1 MVAGTAGC
9 VTVSGILIATAPL
22 RSRLGNGRR
31 SGLAVTQWNGL
42 SILTPPRSRF
52 ESLLAAR
59 QAAAGEHERRHHAFG
74 YLRLAIGV
82 MLAYCGWLALRSPD
96 DVPWPFLIQLA
107 LFSTAA
113 FFHAKVVRKMEF
125 AQRAVQHYQR
135 GLARLNGDFSKA
147 ASRGERYADPHHP
160 FSGDLD
166 LFGTGGLFER
176 MCHARTREGESILA
190 GWLLQMAGPPE
201 APRRLAAAAELADN
215 LELRERLAV
224 MGTDLKKALHPRA
237 LRAWAVADS
246 ELFPRAAA
254 WLYAA
259 NFVSVLCIAAAF
271 YFWILSPLA
280 LGALFSAVVMCGYR
294 GRVAETLESTSQ
306 AGTDLRVLEGALRL
320 LEESK
325 FDSELLIETQ
335 RRIRREGAPASERIA
350 RLAHLAEWIDSL
362 DSDIFKTL
370 NYLFLF
376 SLHFTRAADR
386 WRRENGAMVDT
397 WLTAAG
403 EFEALSS
410 LAAWQFENPDTV
422 APEWTAGGPVIDGA
436 ALRHPL
442 IERQMSVVN
451 DANLDAGRRLL
462 LVSGSNMSGK
472 STFLRTIGLNAVLAH
487 AGATVPA
494 GALTLSPLCLGASI
508 RTVDSLQEGA
518 SRFYAE
524 LQRLKAIVDLSKQ
537 ERKLLFLLDEL
548 LSGTNSHDRKIGAE
562 GIVETLLRNGAIG
575 LVTTHDLALAV
586 IAEKPES
593 HAVNVHFED
602 QIIDGRIQFDYRM
615 KPGVVRTSN
624 ALALMRAVGLDV
636 PQR

>member
-1 MVAGTAGC
+1 MD
-9 VTVSGILIATAPL
+9 
-22 RSRLGNGRR
+22 
-31 SGLAVTQWNGL
+31 
-42 SILTPPRSRF
+42 ILTKPRARF

-59 QAAAGEHERRHHAFG
+59 RAAAREHERRHHAFG
-74 YLRLAIGV
+74 YLRLAIGA
-82 MLAYCGWLALRSPD
+82 MLAYSGWLALSSPD
-96 DVPWPFLIQLA
+96 DVPWPFLLQLM
-107 LFSTAA
+107 LFSAA
-113 FFHAKVVRKMEF
+113 TVLHAKVIRRLEF
-125 AQRAVQHYQR
+125 AQRAVQHYER
-135 GLARLNGDFSKA
+135 GLARLNGDFSKS
-147 ASRGERYADPHHP
+147 ASRGERFADPHHP

-166 LFGTGGLFER
+166 LFGAGGLFER
-176 MCHARTREGESILA
+176 LCHARTREGESILA
-190 GWLLQMAGPPE
+190 GWLLRMDGPPA
-201 APRRLAAAAELADN
+201 APRRLAAAAELADQ

-224 MGTDLKKALHPRA
+224 LGTDLKSALHPEA
-237 LRAWAVADS
+237 LRAWAVDDS
-246 ELFPRAAA
+246 RLFPKAAG

-259 NFVSVLCIAAAF
+259 NFFSLLCVAAAF

-280 LGALFSAVVMCGYR
+280 LGALFSAAVMWGYR

-306 AGTDLRVLEGALRL
+306 AGIDLRVLEGALQL

-325 FDSELLIETQ
+325 FTSELLTEIQ

-362 DSDIFKTL
+362 DSDIFKFL

-386 WRRENGAMVDT
+386 WRRENGEMVDP

-422 APEWTAGGPVIDGA
+422 APEWTEGDPALTGA

-442 IERQMSVVN
+442 IERQKAIVN
-451 DANLDAGRRLL
+451 DAKLDSECRLL

-472 STFLRTIGLNAVLAH
+472 STFLRTIGLNTVLAH

-494 GALTLSPLCLGASI
+494 GALAISPLSLGASI

-524 LQRLKAIVDLSKQ
+524 LQRLKAIVDLSKK

-575 LVTTHDLALAV
+575 LVTTHDLALAA

-593 HAVNVHFED
+593 QAVNVHFED
-602 QIIDGRIQFDYRM
+602 QIIGGRIQFDYRM
-615 KPGVVRTSN
+615 KPGVVKTSN